1 LDRTLRAI
9 LPGGAFRHV
18 PPARSRAMG
27 KVRGRGNSSTEGRL
41 RFALVSAGI
50 DGWRLHARDI
60 AGCPDFYFTEERLAV
75 FVDGCFWHGC
85 RKCGHVPKT
94 NSAFWKKKLERNRMR
109 DRRHT
114 RTLEKQGALVIRFWE
129 HELRESLTDCV
140 QKVRTRV
147 AQTSKR

>member
-1 LDRTLRAI
+1 
-9 LPGGAFRHV
+9 
-18 PPARSRAMG
+18 MG
-27 KVRGRGNSSTEGRL
+27 KVRGRGNRSTEGRL
-41 RFALVSAGI
+41 RFALVRAGI
-50 DGWRLHARDI
+50 DGWRLHAKDI
-60 AGCPDFYFTEERLAV
+60 AGRPDFYFTEERLAV

-114 RTLEKQGALVIRFWE
+114 RTLEKQGTLVIRFWE